1 MGKKYEGSFL
11 DEIFCNTSNNSVCWL
26 NICNAFCYA
35 KKFAP
40 MLELAAITNN
50 RQWGNVYVKKQDKTA
65 DKNTNP
71 FKNSISV
78 NGIFNTHVMGVDGS
92 KTQPPANPNVF

>member
-1 MGKKYEGSFL
+1 MGDTPKGKCKCPTHENLFIKLATMGKKYEGSFL

-35 KKFAP
+35 RKFAP

-50 RQWGNVYVKKQDKTA
+50 RQWGNVYVKKQDKTV
-65 DKNTNP
+65 
-71 FKNSISV
+71 SIKM
-78 NGIFNTHVMGVDGS
+78 NFI
-92 KTQPPANPNVF
+92 